1 MSACNLFCCK
11 EDCQILPEKNEE
23 PEETLSVDQS
33 GTMPDPALLGD
44 NRSSVAL
51 SVGTRGSVGSRGSVG
66 TRGSVGSRGS
76 RVSVCSLFCRKEDCQ
91 ILPEKAEETLL
102 VAQSATMPD
111 YALLSDN
118 RSWSIGSRGSRGSKG
133 SVCNLFC
140 HNEDCETLPE
150 NPVEAQ
156 SGTVCD
162 HSLLGGNQSGSITR
176 SLASR
181 ESKCLLRKEDCE
193 TLPAITINA
202 GETSFTAKKLV

>member
-1 MSACNLFCCK
+1 MSACNLFCHN
-11 EDCQILPEKNEE
+11 EDCQILPEKNEGSK
-23 PEETLSVDQS
+23 ETLSVDQS

-44 NRSSVAL
+44 NRTSVAL
-51 SVGTRGSVGSRGSVG
+51 SVG

-162 HSLLGGNQSGSITR
+162 HSLLGGNQSLTHRFYHQVTSIKGVKG
-176 SLASR
+176 LA
-181 ESKCLLRKEDCE
+181 
-193 TLPAITINA
+193 P
-202 GETSFTAKKLV
+202 